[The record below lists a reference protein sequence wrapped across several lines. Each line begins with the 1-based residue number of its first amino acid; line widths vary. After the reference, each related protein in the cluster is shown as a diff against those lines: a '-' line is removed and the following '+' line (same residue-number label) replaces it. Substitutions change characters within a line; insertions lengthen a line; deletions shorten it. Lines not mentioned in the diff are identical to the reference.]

1 MIHEVKAFYL
11 KWNTARSTIRLS
23 NNVTKKMRQGGV
35 KMNGNKM
42 DEMKNKAVGNVEE
55 AAGKIMDDPQ
65 LKVKGK
71 LKQGMG
77 KASEVADDY
86 MHEAEDLKDT
96 VAGTVKE
103 KVGQLT
109 DDSMLELK
117 GRLQK
122 DKVENGFPKKIMY
135 SLGLLAIVILLMS
148 LFEKDEFN

>member
-1 MIHEVKAFYL
+1 
-11 KWNTARSTIRLS
+11 
-23 NNVTKKMRQGGV
+23 MRQGGV
-35 KMNGNKM
+35 KMNVNKI
-42 DEMKNKAVGNVEE
+42 DEMKSKVVGNVEE

-65 LKVKGK
+65 LEIKGK
-71 LKQGMG
+71 IKKGMG

-135 SLGLLAIVILLMS
+135 SLGILAVFILLLS